1 MRRREGASPLV
12 LRPVPPFRL
21 DFTVWALRRRQ
32 RNLIDR
38 WDGSRYQRAIVIEGR
53 AIEMTVHQ
61 RGLATSP
68 SVIVTAN
75 PPPRTLLERRR
86 IRMAID
92 RLLGLRIDLI
102 GWYRTAATDARLR
115 PLTRTRGCCGRC

>member
-1 MRRREGASPLV
+1 MV

-53 AIEMTVHQ
+53 AIELTVHQ

-68 SVIVTAN
+68 S
-75 PPPRTLLERRR
+75 ESRR
-86 IRMAID
+86 
-92 RLLGLRIDLI
+92 
-102 GWYRTAATDARLR
+102 
-115 PLTRTRGCCGRC
+115 